1 MKKFLKK
8 ILILV
13 IIVVGFQVLLGKPPE
28 GVKENLKALSV
39 RSITRRRVL
48 AIDNAAWHMGTHF
61 AFCKYIAQS
70 GKKPDTIIISIN
82 PSSFGPTWYQRPMYE
97 FKKEI
102 FYLSA
107 GPARIF
113 LKPLRIF
120 KLIKNRLTEE
130 QFNQSP
136 VYCDD
141 KVVGIIRDY
150 DCTNAKVTHEMIR
163 RTLIMHYMEP
173 LKPDH
178 QRLKEMTRIV
188 DILRE
193 LDINLIFYI
202 TPVNIQKGD
211 AYLPGKFHERVSAN
225 TAVIKTVLQKHGVD
239 VLDLSTSL
247 PDAYFSRDVYPNA
260 HLAQQGRLF
269 VAQNLSK
276 ILIQNK
282 PQAK

>member
-1 MKKFLKK
+1 
-8 ILILV
+8 
-13 IIVVGFQVLLGKPPE
+13 
-28 GVKENLKALSV
+28 
-39 RSITRRRVL
+39 
-48 AIDNAAWHMGTHF
+48 
-61 AFCKYIAQS
+61 
-70 GKKPDTIIISIN
+70 
-82 PSSFGPTWYQRPMYE
+82 MYE

-113 LKPLRIF
+113 LKPIRIF
-120 KLIKNRLTEE
+120 KLIKNRFTKE
-130 QFNQSP
+130 QFDQRP

-141 KVVGIIRDY
+141 KVIGIIWDY
-150 DCTNAKVTHEMIR
+150 DCANAKHVTHEMIR

-178 QRLKEMTRIV
+178 QRLKEMTQIV
-188 DILRE
+188 DILRK

-202 TPVNIQKGD
+202 TPVNVQKGE
-211 AYLPGKFHERVSAN
+211 AYLPGKFNERVSAN
-225 TAVIKTVLQKHGVD
+225 TAVIKTVLRKHGVD
-239 VLDLSTSL
+239 VLDLSESL

-276 ILIQNK
+276 ILMQNK
-282 PQAK
+282 LQAK